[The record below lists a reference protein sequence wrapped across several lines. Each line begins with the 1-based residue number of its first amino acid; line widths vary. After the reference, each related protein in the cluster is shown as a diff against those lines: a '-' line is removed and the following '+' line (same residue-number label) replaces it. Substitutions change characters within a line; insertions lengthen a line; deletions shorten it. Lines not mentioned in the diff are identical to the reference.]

1 MELVIFGTGAPPP
14 HKEKNGPANGICINQ
29 SLYLVDA
36 GRNVSQQIVKA
47 GFKLSEIDHLFFT
60 HFHSDHYSGFGD
72 FFISRWLTGAK
83 KPLQV
88 WGPTPVK
95 NIVSKMLDYY
105 EYDIDLRVREG
116 THTRAGTEIEVKILF
131 PGDIFEVDDMTIS
144 VEKGTIHGNVDEI
157 LSYRFDLEEDS
168 IVIASDGHPTEELVS
183 LSHDA
188 NILLAHFC
196 VPHIYDKYRIRNSF
210 SDLVI
215 GHHATAEEISIAA
228 KKADVGVL
236 VFSHIIPPITSNE
249 EAFEEILKHYNGK
262 IIAGKDLM
270 CIET

>member
-1 MELVIFGTGAPPP
+1 MELILFGTGAPPP
-14 HKEKNGPANGICINQ
+14 HKDKNGPANGIFANGKI
-29 SLYLVDA
+29 YLVDA
-36 GRNVSQQIVKA
+36 ARNVSQQVVKA
-47 GFKLSEIDHLFFT
+47 GFKLSEIDQLFFT

-88 WGPTPVK
+88 WGPPPVK
-95 NIVSKMLDYY
+95 KIVSKMLDYY

-116 THTRAGTEIEVKILF
+116 THTRAGTEIEAKSLF
-131 PGDIFEVDDMTIS
+131 PGDGFDVDYMTVS
-144 VEKGTIHGNVDEI
+144 VEKGTVHGNVDEI
-157 LSYRFDLEEDS
+157 LSYRFDFEEDS
-168 IVIASDGHPTEELVS
+168 IVIASDGHPTEELTR
-183 LSHDA
+183 LSHGT

-196 VPHIYDKYRIRNSF
+196 VPHMYDKYGIRNSF

-215 GHHATAEEISIAA
+215 GHHATAEEISIVA
-228 KKADVGVL
+228 KKAGVKTL
-236 VFSHIIPPITSNE
+236 VFSHIIPPITSNG
-249 EAFEEILKHYNGK
+249 EAFEEISKYYDGK